1 MNENPSPLERAAI
14 RNIVKNYLRVKSGE
28 NVIVDTWSHTLRM
41 ASTVVDEVRRVG
53 GRAFLAYEDDDAWW
67 RAVDRKQTGL
77 LGQLSDPY
85 WSALEAADV
94 YVMFW
99 GPGDSARV
107 EAMPAQR
114 MDDTTSWFDRWYKI
128 ARSTGLRG
136 VRMDVGFVTET
147 RVRHWGLREKAWRN
161 DFLRASLADPEE
173 MVRSG
178 RRLARALAR
187 GTRLRI
193 NHPNG
198 TDLEV
203 AVGGAPARI
212 YDGSPHPWNKAFG
225 QFDMLANV
233 PGGELRVALDARTAE
248 GTIVA
253 TEPSYDLTWYPW
265 QTYRG
270 GRFTFS
276 RGKLTSFSFERGQ
289 AEFAKQYARATA
301 GRDRTGVLSIGL
313 NPRAKRLPY
322 ADSIERGSIQL
333 SVGANAYHG
342 GNNRSNFCAWISTA
356 ESEIS
361 ADGTP
366 IVRAGR
372 IL

>member
-1 MNENPSPLERAAI
+1 MNEIPSPLERAAI
-14 RNIVKNYLRVKSGE
+14 RNIVKNYLRVKPGE
-28 NVIVDTWSHTLRM
+28 NVIVDTWAHTLRM
-41 ASTVVDEVRRVG
+41 ASTVVDEVRRAG

-67 RAVDRKQTGL
+67 RAVDRGQTKL

-99 GPGDSARV
+99 GPGDAARIETV
-107 EAMPAQR
+107 PQPRLDE
-114 MDDTTSWFDRWYKI
+114 TTSWFDRWYQI
-128 ARSTGLRG
+128 ARSTALRG
-136 VRMDVGFVTET
+136 VRMDIGFVTET
-147 RVRHWGLREKAWRN
+147 RVHHWGLREKTWMN
-161 DFLRASLADPEE
+161 EFLRGCLADPKE

-178 RRLARALAR
+178 RRLARALAPR
-187 GTRLRI
+187 TRLRI
-193 NHPNG
+193 THPNG

-203 AVGGAPARI
+203 AVGRAPARI
-212 YDGSPHPWNKAFG
+212 YDGSPHPRNKAFG
-225 QFDMLANV
+225 PFDMLANV

-248 GTIVA
+248 GRIVA

-270 GRFTFS
+270 GSFTFS
-276 RGKLTSFSFERGQ
+276 GGKLTSFHFEQGQ
-289 AEFAKQYARATA
+289 AEFAKHYAKATT
-301 GRDRTGVLSIGL
+301 GRDRTGVLTIGL
-313 NPRAKRLPY
+313 NPLAKRLPY
-322 ADSIERGSIQL
+322 ADSIGRGSLQL
-333 SVGANAYHG
+333 SVGANAYLG
-342 GNNRSNFCAWISTA
+342 GSNQSNFCAWISA
-356 ESEIS
+356 AGSEIS